1 MTHTNDLVALS
12 ISHSAL
18 HRLAIP
24 HIYSRFDIV
33 WPDSTA
39 QSEPRTGVDALT
51 YGLATLVMAEEVF
64 GESPSQRPATCK
76 NCGHCP
82 DEDPSTPTGII
93 RQKTKKRRGNYY
105 AEFTRKFSL
114 GNGPVDWIKEYLVNT
129 ESGKM
134 LGTLVAL
141 AIARMRSLEN
151 FIWDMPT
158 GILPDVWNA
167 LASLGEREGGS
178 SCRLERVWVRWHNN
192 SHLVEG
198 DYLGRPIPHDPHTFW
213 QTQEDIVRDRGEP
226 SKLAAV
232 HKRNKVERPTFSSLP
247 PLKGLSVLD
256 IDECSYLDEMSML
269 VSESIQSLRELR
281 IGIASQAVSFNWNYP
296 SLESETSQAAQGKSR
311 FTGNISVLEKRL
323 GGVLGVLTSY
333 IFDLKKE
340 RAHNVP
346 SVREKESESPVKPM
360 TSDEKAESPN
370 DLTGGPIQL
379 PIGTPSQRSR
389 ASFVEDLPPYRDTS
403 RAALH
408 EEKDVD
414 SSRLECARIVS
425 SSSIHKTHKLQL
437 EVLAMERVSL
447 SVPILA
453 GAFDWTTLT
462 DLTLLD
468 CQFSA
473 TFFSFLR
480 RQYTPASDPQETS
493 KPINS
498 GCFRL
503 KLRKI
508 HINTV
513 TPASVAFMRETL
525 APNTLEILFMQ
536 QSEYHL
542 SKVSADKIMG
552 VVKRHK
558 GSLRKVLIDSSE
570 RDETDYGSPRAVGWD
585 RWLFNR
591 SMLAFVTSGKM
602 PKLRELGIAISYK
615 DWVSHSRLGCILFET
630 IANPTSSI
638 TCCNASFMP
647 LSCERSTYRTLPS
660 PALRLYPAKTLRS
673 LLFRFLTFSPY
684 GLTSNYAIWPLQANV
699 SRSSKAGSSLLIC
712 SWRMILEAHSTACL
726 ALSTPTRKRSMT
738 TMRRRK
744 TRTTMTKQAAMT
756 GQTRRQMLM
765 RTRRARLQ
773 RARVPRRRKARQK
786 TRHVHE

>member
-1 MTHTNDLVALS
+1 MANDRPHPPIMDSASAQSATTPSSFTCDNLTKSDQLPATHCGARGSIKSGTILNRLLGDRHAEWHALANKEGPLYFLDLPVEVLNLILKEVRGNHALVSRLLQLTVFLQVTHTNDLVTLS
-12 ISHSAL
+12 LAHSLL

-24 HIYSRFDIV
+24 QIYSRFDIV

-64 GESPSQRPATCK
+64 GESPGQRPTTCR

-82 DEDPSTPTGII
+82 DEDPSTPTGIV
-93 RQKTKKRRGNYY
+93 RQKTNKRRGNYY

-141 AIARMRSLEN
+141 AVARMRSLEN

-167 LASLGEREGGS
+167 LASLGEREGGR

-192 SHLVEG
+192 SHLVDG
-198 DYLGRPIPHDPHTFW
+198 DHVGRPIPHEPHTFW
-213 QTQEDIVRDRGEP
+213 QSQEDQVRDRGQP

-232 HKRNKVERPTFSSLP
+232 NKRNKVERPTFSSLP

-256 IDECSYLDEMSML
+256 IDECSYLDEMSIL
-269 VSESIQSLRELR
+269 VSESIKTLKELR
-281 IGIASQAVSFNWNYP
+281 IGIAPQAVSFNWNYP
-296 SLESETSQAAQGKSR
+296 YLDSETTQAAQGRSR
-311 FTGNISVLEKRL
+311 FSGNISVLEKRL
-323 GGVLGVLTSY
+323 GGVLGILTAY
-333 IFDLKKE
+333 VFDLKRE

-346 SVREKESESPVKPM
+346 SIRDAESESPSKSNAND
-360 TSDEKAESPN
+360 TKSDGSN
-370 DLTGGPIQL
+370 DITQDSTQL
-379 PIGTPSQRSR
+379 PIRTSSQRSHAR
-389 ASFVEDLPPYRDTS
+389 FVEDLPP
-403 RAALH
+403 
-408 EEKDVD
+408 
-414 SSRLECARIVS
+414 SSNSAGASSPDREDNESSNSQYGQLTNIS
-425 SSSIHKTHKLQL
+425 SSSQTRKLGL
-437 EVLAMERVSL
+437 EILAMERVSL
-447 SVPILA
+447 SVPILV

-480 RQYTPASDPQETS
+480 RQYTLSSDPHQPS
-493 KPINS
+493 KLVGP
-498 GCFRL
+498 GCFPLR
-503 KLRKI
+503 LRKI

-513 TPASVAFMRETL
+513 TPAAVAFMRETL
-525 APNTLEILFMQ
+525 APNSLEILFMQ

-542 SKVSADKIMG
+542 SKISPDKIMG
-552 VVKRHK
+552 VLKRHR

-602 PKLRELGIAISYK
+602 PKLRELGVAISYK
-615 DWVSHSRLGCILFET
+615 DWVNHLH
-630 IANPTSSI
+630 
-638 TCCNASFMP
+638 
-647 LSCERSTYRTLPS
+647 LP
-660 PALRLYPAKTLRS
+660 RVT
-673 LLFRFLTFSPY
+673 T
-684 GLTSNYAIWPLQANV
+684 Q
-699 SRSSKAGSSLLIC
+699 RSSADYVASIIC
-712 SWRMILEAHSTACL
+712 SNA
-726 ALSTPTRKRSMT
+726 
-738 TMRRRK
+738 
-744 TRTTMTKQAAMT
+744 
-756 GQTRRQMLM
+756 
-765 RTRRARLQ
+765 
-773 RARVPRRRKARQK
+773 
-786 TRHVHE
+786 